1 VQLVPVDVHGERYR
15 AAPTRPA
22 VSAARYSEPFPT
34 ALGVST
40 TDRISLL
47 GQDLA
52 DDIMGTVGFGELAF
66 WLAARRRPTPGETRL
81 FEAVLAGLADHG
93 FTPTAIA
100 ARLTYLS
107 APESVQGA
115 LAAGVLGAG
124 SRFLGVTEDSARF
137 LSAALRAG
145 EPTDDAGWDRLARET
160 VQAERDRS
168 RLIPG
173 LGHHIHRDGDPRAR
187 RLYAIA
193 EEESIVGPHLRLLQS
208 IGAMHPEI
216 PRPDVAAQ
224 RGRCLRRR
232 ARGPPSPRGVATGVL
247 GARPHGG
254 ADRPARRGAGVAV
267 GRSLYHALDVNS
279 YARPLTE
286 PAAHEP

>member
-1 VQLVPVDVHGERYR
+1 MQLVPVDVHGERYR

-145 EPTDDAGWDRLARET
+145 EPTDNAGWDRLARET

-247 GARPHGG
+247 GARPH
-254 ADRPARRGAGVAV
+254 AGLIGQLAEELAWPV

-279 YARPLTE
+279 YTRPLTE

>member
-1 VQLVPVDVHGERYR
+1 MQLVPVDVHGERYR

-66 WLAARRRPTPGETRL
+66 SLAARRRPTPGETRL

-124 SRFLGVTEDSARF
+124 SRFLGVTEDS
-137 LSAALRAG
+137 
-145 EPTDDAGWDRLARET
+145 
-160 VQAERDRS
+160 
-168 RLIPG
+168 PG
-173 LGHHIHRDGDPRAR
+173 
-187 RLYAIA
+187 
-193 EEESIVGPHLRLLQS
+193 S
-208 IGAMHPEI
+208 
-216 PRPDVAAQ
+216 
-224 RGRCLRRR
+224 
-232 ARGPPSPRGVATGVL
+232 
-247 GARPHGG
+247 
-254 ADRPARRGAGVAV
+254 
-267 GRSLYHALDVNS
+267 
-279 YARPLTE
+279 
-286 PAAHEP
+286 

>member
-52 DDIMGTVGFGELAF
+52 DDLMGTVGFGELAF

-124 SRFLGVTEDSARF
+124 SRFLGVTE
-137 LSAALRAG
+137 G
-145 EPTDDAGWDRLARET
+145 
-160 VQAERDRS
+160 RS
-168 RLIPG
+168 RSSV
-173 LGHHIHRDGDPRAR
+173 AR
-187 RLYAIA
+187 SSPTPSRTRP
-193 EEESIVGPHLRLLQS
+193 STGPEKVQ
-208 IGAMHPEI
+208 E
-216 PRPDVAAQ
+216 
-224 RGRCLRRR
+224 
-232 ARGPPSPRGVATGVL
+232 
-247 GARPHGG
+247 
-254 ADRPARRGAGVAV
+254 
-267 GRSLYHALDVNS
+267 
-279 YARPLTE
+279 
-286 PAAHEP
+286 